1 MGDVNG
7 DGRADIIQGDAQH
20 TDPEAGPPVAPGV
33 VRVWFGSDGGP
44 RPSPHLIT
52 QDSPDIPDTDEPG
65 DEFGSVVAAGDVDSD
80 GFADIIVSAMREDAG
95 AGRVTVIRG
104 SRDGYARAANRDF
117 DQDSRF
123 VPGRA
128 TPDAEFGS
136 TLSVLRLSRDRLPDL
151 ALAARGE
158 SSEDERVMVVEGSRG
173 VFTPDETHT
182 EVLQGV
188 SSLVDAPPGGR
199 IRLARTAG
207 S

>member
-1 MGDVNG
+1 
-7 DGRADIIQGDAQH
+7 
-20 TDPEAGPPVAPGV
+20 
-33 VRVWFGSDGGP
+33 
-44 RPSPHLIT
+44 
-52 QDSPDIPDTDEPG
+52 
-65 DEFGSVVAAGDVDSD
+65 
-80 GFADIIVSAMREDAG
+80 MREDAG

-158 SSEDERVMVVEGSRG
+158 NSEDERVMVVEGSRG